1 MMTLFKLGLAVF
13 VSILFLISLLLTL
26 LAYSPKFNSWLILQ
40 AVSLVPEVSI
50 EKVDGILLGEMQL
63 HNFSYRSEKADVNID
78 SITYRY
84 KLANL
89 FDKHV
94 LFESLQ
100 VSGIDAVFKESTSPE
115 EEKIESTEFVMPVT
129 LEIQSLTLNEL
140 QIKRLKDT
148 HAIKK
153 IHLALWYQGQ
163 SLRLS
168 QFIFDSDIVQL
179 NGAAEFLVNAQ
190 LPFKADLTIAKSML
204 DLANITAQVSA
215 HGNLDKIYLTAD
227 LQTPSKAHAQGWVQ
241 LTEDIP
247 SFDFQM
253 TWTTL
258 QWPLQGAKE
267 YASENAQLNLKGTAD
282 QYTLTL
288 DSQLLAKDFPLGQ
301 LHLVGQGDTQQLT
314 LSNLNLE
321 ALQGNINSKGR
332 ISWTES
338 IASDLQLSAKNIQLA
353 SGSADY
359 PGELNLDAKLSGKLV
374 GKQDIHFQ
382 ISHLDGGVMNKPLNG
397 TADIRYQPETTTIKQ
412 LKVSV
417 GTNQLTLQGTLAAKN
432 TLTFK
437 LDAANLHELSPDL
450 NGSLFA
456 QGELQ
461 GLLTKPSVQ
470 LDLHSDGLSF
480 QEQKIG
486 ALQATANLVSMGAGQ
501 LDLDI
506 KAQQIALPRLEIEKL
521 ELQSTG
527 QLAQHKISA
536 EIVSSQGKLELALSG
551 DLKPQTSWQGE
562 LEQLQILESP
572 VGDWRLIQSTPL
584 KLLFAQQ
591 DSVQVQTELCIA
603 QLAGTGLLCINA
615 KPELRSGQRLSGS
628 IKQLA
633 LSVFSTWVP
642 DNLELNSA
650 LNSEFSLLKQDSLQG
665 DISISLDSGSIKLA
679 HEQLGTQK
687 FDFKGAQLTTK
698 LDSDQ
703 LQSNISIELDSAKH
717 IDGQINMLG
726 LEQMAN
732 AKVDG
737 QLNIQVD
744 DLGFLNRLIGP
755 VSDIEG
761 SINAD
766 VRLQGA
772 LSAPDLKGTQV
783 HLANVKFNA
792 RDAGIQLSELN
803 IDLTHGQEQQ
813 LFLKGRANIADKP
826 LLIEGSL
833 NHYASDQLQ
842 YKITVKGDN
851 LQLLQLPEMQA
862 WLSPDLTFSGNKQ
875 GVKIRGEV
883 LVPKADLV
891 FAILPEGSVQLS
903 EDEFVINEEAI
914 TVKPLPYP
922 IDMNIFIQMGDAVS
936 IEGFGLKSR
945 LQGRLRA
952 ELMNN
957 ELKLYN
963 QLTLLDATYKA
974 YGQDLTIEKGQL
986 LFAGGISNTGVNI
999 IASRQ
1004 ASDWN
1009 DKTVAYLS
1017 LSGML
1022 SKPASSVYTNPA
1034 LSESESLAYLLTGG
1048 PLSKSGGSNTALLAK
1063 AALGLGGDYVDAVM
1077 GAVGVDEFDVK
1088 STAVG
1093 QNSMVVGKRIA
1104 PDLMVRYIVDILSA
1118 QMQLAVEYQL
1128 TEHIS
1133 IETRAG
1139 STQSGDIK
1147 YTIEFD

>member
-1 MMTLFKLGLAVF
+1 MKTLLKIGLAVF
-13 VSILFLISLLLTL
+13 VSILFLISFL
-26 LAYSPKFNSWLILQ
+26 LALLVYSPQFNSWLVLH

-78 SITYRY
+78 SIAYRY

-100 VSGIDAVFKESTSPE
+100 ASGVDVVFKESTSPE
-115 EEKIESTEFVMPVT
+115 EEKTESTEFVMPVT
-129 LEIQSLTLNEL
+129 FEIQDFTLNEL
-140 QIKRLKDT
+140 QIKQQKTIHLV
-148 HAIKK
+148 KK

-179 NGAAEFLVNAQ
+179 NGTGELLVNAQ
-190 LPFKADLTIAKSML
+190 LPFKLDLTISKSVPDVAKVK
-204 DLANITAQVSA
+204 AQVSA
-215 HGNLDKIYLTAD
+215 HGNLDKIHLTAD
-227 LQTPSKAHAQGWVQ
+227 LKTPSKAHAQGWVQ
-241 LTEDIP
+241 LTEGVP

-267 YASENAQLNLKGTAD
+267 YTSENAQLSLKGTAD

-288 DSQLLAKDFPLGQ
+288 DSQLLAKDFPLGK
-301 LHLVGQGDTQQLT
+301 LHLMGQGDTQQLT
-314 LSNLNLE
+314 LSNLSLE

-338 IASDLQLSAKNIQLA
+338 IASDLQVSAQKIQL
-353 SGSADY
+353 SSVSADY
-359 PGELNLDAKLSGKLV
+359 PGELNLDAKLSGNLV
-374 GKQDIHFQ
+374 GKQDIRVQ
-382 ISHLDGGVMNKPLNG
+382 INRLDGMLIDKALNG
-397 TADIRYQPETTTIKQ
+397 TADIRYQPETTKIKQ
-412 LKVSV
+412 LNVSV
-417 GTNQLTLQGTLAAKN
+417 GTNQLTLQGTLATKN
-432 TLTFK
+432 ALTFK

-456 QGELQ
+456 QAGLQ

-506 KAQQIALPRLEIEKL
+506 KAQQISLPRLEIEKL

-527 QLAQHKISA
+527 QLAHHKISA
-536 EIVSSQGKLELALSG
+536 KVISSQGKLELALNG

-572 VGDWRLIQSTPL
+572 IGDWRLIQSTPL

-591 DSVQVQTELCIA
+591 DAVQVQTELCIA

-615 KPELRSGQRLSGS
+615 NPEPRSGQRISGS

-633 LSVFSTWVP
+633 LSIFSTWMP
-642 DNLELNSA
+642 DNLELNST

-665 DISISLDSGSIKLA
+665 DINISLDLGSIKLA

-687 FDFKGAQLTTK
+687 FDFKGAQLTAK

-703 LQSNISIELDSAKH
+703 LQSNIFIELDAAKR

-744 DLGFLNRLIGP
+744 DLGFLNRLIEP

-783 HLANVKFNA
+783 HLANVKFNV

-803 IDLTHGQEQQ
+803 IDLTHGEEQQ
-813 LFLKGRANIADKP
+813 LFLKGRANISDKP
-826 LLIEGSL
+826 LAVEGDL
-833 NHYASDQLQ
+833 DHYASDQLQ
-842 YKITVKGDN
+842 YKMTLKGDN

-862 WLSPDLTFSGNKQ
+862 SLSPDLTFSGNKQ
-875 GVKIRGEV
+875 SMKIRGAV

-891 FAILPEGSVQLS
+891 FATLPEDSVQLS
-903 EDEFVINEEAI
+903 EDEFVINQETI
-914 TVKPLPYP
+914 TVKPSPYP
-922 IDMNIFIQMGDAVS
+922 IGMNIFIQMGDSVS
-936 IEGFGLKSR
+936 IEGFGLTSR

-986 LFAGGISNTGVNI
+986 LFAGDISNTGVNI

-1017 LSGML
+1017 LTGML

-1048 PLSKSGGSNTALLAK
+1048 PLSKSGSTALLAK

-1104 PDLMVRYIVDILSA
+1104 PDLMVRYILDILSA

>member
-1 MMTLFKLGLAVF
+1 MRALFKIGLAML
-13 VSILFLISLLLTL
+13 VSILLLLVL
-26 LAYSPKFNSWLILQ
+26 LAYSPRFNSWLVLQ
-40 AVSLVPEVSI
+40 AVSLVPEVNI

-63 HNFSYRSEKADVNID
+63 HNFSYRSEQADVSID
-78 SITYRY
+78 SIVYRY

-89 FDKHV
+89 FANHV

-100 VSGIDAVFKESTSPE
+100 VSGIDLLLKESTAQE
-115 EEKIESTEFVMPVT
+115 EETESAEFVMPVT
-129 LEIQSLTLNEL
+129 LEIQDLTLNEL
-140 QIKRLKDT
+140 QIKQLKDT

-153 IHLALWYQGQ
+153 IHLALWYQEQ

-179 NGAAEFLVNAQ
+179 SGTGELLINAQ
-190 LPFKADLTIAKSML
+190 LPFKLDLTIAKSVP
-204 DLANITAQVSA
+204 DLAKIKAQVSA
-215 HGNLDKIYLTAD
+215 HGNLDKIYLNAN

-241 LTEDIP
+241 LTEAAP
-247 SFDFQM
+247 SFDLEIV
-253 TWTTL
+253 WSAL
-258 QWPLQGAKE
+258 QWPLQGTKE

-282 QYTLTL
+282 QYALTL
-288 DSQLLAKDFPLGQ
+288 NSTLFAKDFPLGQ
-301 LHLVGQGDTQQLT
+301 LHLVGQGNTQQLT
-314 LSNLNLE
+314 LSDLSLE
-321 ALQGNINSKGR
+321 GLQGSINSKGR

-338 IASDLQLSAKNIQLA
+338 IASDLQVSAKKIQLA
-353 SGSADY
+353 SISADY
-359 PGELNLDAKLSGKLV
+359 PGYLNLDAKLSGKLV
-374 GKQDIHFQ
+374 GKQDLHLQ
-382 ISHLDGGVMNKPLNG
+382 ISRLDGRVMNKPLNG
-397 TADIRYQPETTTIKQ
+397 TADIRYQPETTTIEQ
-412 LKVSV
+412 LNISV
-417 GTNQLTLQGTLAAKN
+417 GTNKLALQGVLAATN
-432 TLTFK
+432 ALTFK

-456 QGELQ
+456 QGLLQ
-461 GLLTKPSVQ
+461 GLLSKPSMQ

-486 ALQATANLVSMGAGQ
+486 ALQAKANLISLGTGQ
-501 LDLDI
+501 LDLDLN
-506 KAQQIALPRLEIEKL
+506 AQKITLPGLDIEKL
-521 ELQSTG
+521 RLKSAG

-536 EIVSSQGKLELALSG
+536 EIVSSQGKLEFALSG

-572 VGDWRLIQSTPL
+572 VGDWRLIQPTPL

-591 DSVQVQTELCIA
+591 DAVRVQTELCIA

-615 KPELRSGQRLSGS
+615 KPELRSGQRINGS

-633 LSVFSTWVP
+633 LSIFSTWMP
-642 DNLELNSA
+642 DNLELNST
-650 LNSEFSLLKQDSLQG
+650 LSSEFSLLKQDSLQG
-665 DISISLDSGSIKLA
+665 DINISLDPGSIKLA

-687 FDFKGAQLTTK
+687 FAFKGAQLTTK

-703 LQSNISIELDSAKH
+703 LQSNISIELDAEKH

-726 LEQMAN
+726 LKQMAN

-737 QLNIQVD
+737 KLNIQVD
-744 DLGFLNRLIGP
+744 DLGFLNRLIEP
-755 VSDIEG
+755 VNDIEG
-761 SINAD
+761 SITAD
-766 VRLQGA
+766 VRLQGT
-772 LSAPDLKGTQV
+772 LSAPNLKGTQV
-783 HLANVKFNA
+783 HLANIKFNV
-792 RDAGIQLSELN
+792 RDAGLQMSDLN
-803 IDLTHGQEQQ
+803 IALTHGEKQQ
-813 LFLKGRANIADKP
+813 LFLKGRANIAGKP
-826 LLIEGSL
+826 LIIEGDL
-833 NHYASDQLQ
+833 DHYASDQLQ
-842 YKITVKGDN
+842 YKMTLKGDN

-862 WLSPDLTFSGNKQ
+862 ALSPDLTFSGNKQ
-875 GVKIRGEV
+875 SMKIRGEV
-883 LVPKADLV
+883 IVPKATLV
-891 FAILPEGSVQLS
+891 FATLPEGSVQLS
-903 EDEFVINEEAI
+903 EDEFVINEELI

-922 IDMNIFIQMGDAVS
+922 IDMNIFIQMGDSVS
-936 IEGFGLKSR
+936 IEGFGLTSR

-957 ELKLYN
+957 KLKLYN

-974 YGQDLTIEKGQL
+974 YGQGLTIEKGLL
-986 LFAGGISNTGVNI
+986 LFAGDISNTGVNI

-1009 DKTVAYLS
+1009 DKTIAYLS
-1017 LSGML
+1017 LTGML

-1048 PLSKSGGSNTALLAK
+1048 PLSKSSASNTALLAK
-1063 AALGLGGDYVDAVM
+1063 AALSLGGDYVDAVM
-1077 GAVGVDEFDVK
+1077 GAVGIDEFDVN

-1093 QNSMVVGKRIA
+1093 QNSMVIGKRIA
-1104 PDLMVRYIVDILSA
+1104 PNLMVRYIFDILSA

-1128 TEHIS
+1128 TNHIS